1 MNKSNNKLA
10 LAFGWLI
17 AACALMALFTQ
28 TTQAQAIT
36 IGNSQSNPVQMRDV
50 DVAARTPFV
59 VEAVASPK
67 DGLSTFDGEVT
78 DYGTGANTGSLEIP
92 KGYRFVIEYIWAT
105 ANLLPGE
112 MLNVDLSLPLEG
124 MQDKKAMYS
133 FALKDGVATGYMS
146 RGPVVLHASY
156 EKNVRI
162 GVGVGDITARFTFQQ
177 ALQPSPQLSRS
188 VRVYLSGYLEKLPS
202 THPRVVPT
210 LGTP

>member
-1 MNKSNNKLA
+1 MKKSSGTSISA
-10 LAFGWLI
+10 IGWLI
-17 AACALMALFTQ
+17 AVSALMTLLTQ
-28 TTQAQAIT
+28 ATQAQSVT

-50 DVAARTPFV
+50 DAFARKPFV
-59 VEAVASPK
+59 VEAIADPK
-67 DGLSTFDGEVT
+67 DGLSTFDAEVT
-78 DYGTGANTGSLEIP
+78 DYGTGTNTGSQEIP

-124 MQDKKAMYS
+124 MQDKKAVYS
-133 FALKDGVATGYMS
+133 FALKDGVATGYLS
-146 RGPVVLHASY
+146 RGPVVFHASY

-162 GVGVGDITARFTFQQ
+162 CVGVGDITARFTFQQ
-177 ALQPSPQLSRS
+177 ALQQSTQLLRS

-202 THPRVVPT
+202 THTRIVPT